1 MICMTNIRGKH
12 ERSCVILKIHAD
24 LKPLLVK
31 AFGSSQPNI
40 RGGGDDVT
48 SEALAIKFLK
58 FASHFMLCGG

>member
-1 MICMTNIRGKH
+1 MSCMTNIRGKN
-12 ERSCVILKIHAD
+12 ERSCVILKIHSD

-48 SEALAIKFLK
+48 KVSLAINFPE
-58 FASHFMLCGG
+58 FDATCTH